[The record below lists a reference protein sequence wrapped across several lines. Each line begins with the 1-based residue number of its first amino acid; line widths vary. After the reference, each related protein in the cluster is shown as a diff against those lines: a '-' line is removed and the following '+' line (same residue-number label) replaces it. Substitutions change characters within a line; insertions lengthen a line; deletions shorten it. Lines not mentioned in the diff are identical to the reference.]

1 MVASIAQ
8 TGLPPSATSRAQGA
22 ARVLVCARSARAR
35 LRQVRTTSRVAL
47 GARSPLQPLAGMWY
61 LARLGSTAVRRTGE
75 PVRDGAAHP
84 GTIEEDALVYR
95 IEVHAVSAED

>member
-1 MVASIAQ
+1 
-8 TGLPPSATSRAQGA
+8 
-22 ARVLVCARSARAR
+22 VLGSG
-35 LRQVRTTSRVAL
+35 QVRTISRVAL

-61 LARLGSTAVRRTGE
+61 SARLGSTAVRRAGE

>member
-1 MVASIAQ
+1 
-8 TGLPPSATSRAQGA
+8 
-22 ARVLVCARSARAR
+22 
-35 LRQVRTTSRVAL
+35 
-47 GARSPLQPLAGMWY
+47 LQPLAGMWY
-61 LARLGSTAVRRTGE
+61 LARLGSTAVRRAGE